1 MEQTE
6 KATFNLS
13 PVDLG
18 KIDVLVAQ
26 GFYANRTDFVRSA
39 VRRQL
44 ELHENQVERF
54 VADHSSAV
62 GIIYIS
68 RRELKEVVKAGTRR
82 TYTIVGLA
90 IMGQDVDADLA
101 DAAIESLRV
110 YGALRAPRAV
120 RERLG
125 SRILAGYPRG

>member
-18 KIDVLVAQ
+18 KMDVLVAQ

-44 ELHENQVERF
+44 EIHGDQVDRF
-54 VADHSSAV
+54 VAAQSSVV
-62 GIIYIS
+62 GIAYID
-68 RRELKEVVKAGTRR
+68 RRELEELVRAGTRR
-82 TYTIVGLA
+82 RYTIVGLA
-90 IMGQDVDADLA
+90 IIPPNVDAGLA

-110 YGALRAPRAV
+110 YGVLRAPQQV

-125 SRILAGYPRG
+125 DRIAGAG

>member
-18 KIDVLVAQ
+18 KMDVLVAQ

-44 ELHENQVERF
+44 ELHENQVEQF

-62 GIIYIS
+62 GIILIS
-68 RRELKEVVKAGTRR
+68 RQELREVVKAGTRR
-82 TYTIVGLA
+82 RYTIVGLA
-90 IMGQDVDADLA
+90 IIGQDVDEDLA

-110 YGALRAPRAV
+110 YGVLRAPRAV

-125 SRILAGYPRG
+125 SRILAGHRRE

>member
-1 MEQTE
+1 MEHTE

-18 KIDVLVAQ
+18 KMDVLVAQ

-44 ELHENQVERF
+44 ELHGDLVSRF
-54 VADHSSAV
+54 MDAQSSVV
-62 GIIYIS
+62 GIACID
-68 RRELKEVVKAGTRR
+68 RRELKELFRAGARR
-82 TYTIVGLA
+82 RYTVVGLA
-90 IMGQDVDADLA
+90 IIPEDVDADLA

-110 YGALRAPRAV
+110 YGVLRAPQAV

-125 SRILAGYPRG
+125 DRITGAG

>member
-6 KATFNLS
+6 KVTFNLS

-44 ELHENQVERF
+44 ELHESQVERF
-54 VADHSSAV
+54 VTEDSSFV
-62 GIIYIS
+62 GITYITG
-68 RRELKEVVKAGTRR
+68 RELKEVVKAGSRR
-82 TYTIVGLA
+82 AYTVVGLVIIA
-90 IMGQDVDADLA
+90 SDVDADLA

-110 YGALRAPRAV
+110 YGVLRAPQAV

-125 SRILAGYPRG
+125 SRILAGHSRK

>member
-18 KIDVLVAQ
+18 KMDVLVAQ

-44 ELHENQVERF
+44 ELHENQLEQF

-62 GIIYIS
+62 GIILIG
-68 RRELKEVVKAGTRR
+68 RQELREVVKAGTRR
-82 TYTIVGLA
+82 RYTIVGLA
-90 IMGQDVDADLA
+90 IIGQDVDGDLA

-110 YGALRAPRAV
+110 YGVLRAPRAV

-125 SRILAGYPRG
+125 SRILAGHRRE

>member
-6 KATFNLS
+6 KTTFNLS

-44 ELHENQVERF
+44 ELHENEVEQF

-62 GIIYIS
+62 GIILIS
-68 RRELKEVVKAGTRR
+68 RQELREVVKVGTRR
-82 TYTIVGLA
+82 KYTIVGLA
-90 IMGQDVDADLA
+90 IIGQDVDADLA
-101 DAAIESLRV
+101 DAAIESLQV
-110 YGALRAPRAV
+110 YGVLRAPRAV

-125 SRILAGYPRG
+125 SRILAGHRRE

>member
-18 KIDVLVAQ
+18 KMDVLVAQ

-44 ELHENQVERF
+44 ELNENQVDRF
-54 VADHSSAV
+54 VDAHSSTV
-62 GIIYIS
+62 GIACID
-68 RRELKEVVKAGTRR
+68 RRELKELVRAGTRR
-82 TYTIVGLA
+82 KYTIVGLA
-90 IMGQDVDADLA
+90 IIPEDVDAELA

-110 YGALRAPRAV
+110 YGALRASRAV

-125 SRILAGYPRG
+125 DRITGAG

>member
-6 KATFNLS
+6 KVTFNLS

-18 KIDVLVAQ
+18 KMDLLVAQ

-44 ELHENQVERF
+44 VLHEDQVDRF
-54 VADHSSAV
+54 VARHSFMV
-62 GIIYIS
+62 GSICID
-68 RRELKEVVKAGTRR
+68 RQELKELVKTGARR
-82 TYTIVGLA
+82 KYTIVGLA
-90 IMGQDVDADLA
+90 IIPQDVDADLA
-101 DAAIESLRV
+101 DAAIESMRV
-110 YGALRAPRAV
+110 YGALRAPQAV

-125 SRILAGYPRG
+125 NRITGAG